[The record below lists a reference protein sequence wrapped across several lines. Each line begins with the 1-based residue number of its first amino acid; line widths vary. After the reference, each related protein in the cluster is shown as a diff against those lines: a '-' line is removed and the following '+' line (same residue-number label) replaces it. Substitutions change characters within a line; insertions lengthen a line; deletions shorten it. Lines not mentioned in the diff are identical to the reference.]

1 MSAAESTQ
9 VRSVVITG
17 ASTGIGAACALAL
30 DRLNFRVFAGVRN
43 RADGAA
49 LQAQA
54 SAKFTPI
61 QLDVTNAHD
70 IAASLET
77 IAGEVGDAGLAG
89 LVNNAGIGV
98 VGPLEI
104 VSLDELRKQFEINV
118 IGLVAVTQ
126 AFLPLLRKARGR
138 VVNMSSIAGRA
149 AMPYMGPYAASKHA
163 LEALSDALRI
173 ELQHTGV
180 RVSVIEPGAISTPIW
195 NKTRRDVNGRE
206 SMWSEESKAMYIDGV
221 NRVKHIA
228 ATAEKNAAP
237 PSLVADAVIQ
247 ALTSLNPKTR
257 YLVGRDAKLRALVSA
272 LLPDNLQ
279 DRLLTKVLKL
289 PAKK

>member
-1 MSAAESTQ
+1 MSAAETTSAG
-9 VRSVVITG
+9 SVVITG

-30 DRLNFRVFAGVRN
+30 DKLSFRVFACVRK
-43 RADGAA
+43 RADGEA

-54 SAKFTPI
+54 SARLRPF
-61 QLDVTNAHD
+61 QLDVTSADD
-70 IAASLET
+70 IAAALNFLP
-77 IAGEVGDAGLAG
+77 GEVGHAGLTG

-104 VSLDELRKQFEINV
+104 VSLDELRRQFEVNV
-118 IGLVAVTQ
+118 IGLIAVTQ
-126 AFLPLLRKARGR
+126 ALLPLLRKARGR

-180 RVSVIEPGAISTPIW
+180 RVSVIQPGAIATPIW
-195 NKTRRDVNGRE
+195 HKTRKEVNGWE
-206 SMWSEESKAMYIDGV
+206 STWSEESKALYLDGL

-228 ATAEKNAAP
+228 AMSEENAAP
-237 PSLVADAVIQ
+237 PSLVADAVIH
-247 ALTSLNPKTR
+247 ALTAPNPKPR
-257 YLVGRDAKLRALVSA
+257 YLVGRDAKLRALLTA
-272 LLPDNLQ
+272 ILPDSLQ
-279 DRLLTKVLKL
+279 DKLLTRVLKL
-289 PAKK
+289 PVKR

>member
-1 MSAAESTQ
+1 VSAAETTSAG
-9 VRSVVITG
+9 SVVITG

-30 DRLNFRVFAGVRN
+30 DKLNFRVFAGVRK
-43 RADGAA
+43 RADGEA

-54 SAKFTPI
+54 SARLRPF
-61 QLDVTNAHD
+61 QLDVTSADD
-70 IAASLET
+70 IAAALNFLP
-77 IAGEVGDAGLAG
+77 GEVGHAGLTG

-104 VSLDELRKQFEINV
+104 VSLDELRRQFEVNV
-118 IGLVAVTQ
+118 IGLIAVTQ
-126 AFLPLLRKARGR
+126 ALLPLLRKARGR

-180 RVSVIEPGAISTPIW
+180 RVSVIQPGAIATPIW
-195 NKTRRDVNGRE
+195 HKTRKEVDGWE
-206 SMWSEESKAMYIDGV
+206 STWSEESKALYLDGL

-228 ATAEKNAAP
+228 AMSEENAAP
-237 PSLVADAVIQ
+237 PSLVADAVIH
-247 ALTSLNPKTR
+247 ALTAPNPKPR
-257 YLVGRDAKLRALVSA
+257 YLVGRDAKLRALLTA
-272 LLPDNLQ
+272 CLPDSLQ
-279 DRLLTKVLKL
+279 DKLLTRVLKL
-289 PAKK
+289 PVKQ

>member
-1 MSAAESTQ
+1 MSPAETTSIG
-9 VRSVVITG
+9 SVVITG

-30 DRLNFRVFAGVRN
+30 DKLNFRVFAGVRK
-43 RADGAA
+43 RADAEA

-54 SAKFTPI
+54 SARLRPF
-61 QLDVTNAHD
+61 QLDVTSADD
-70 IAASLET
+70 IAAALNFL
-77 IAGEVGDAGLAG
+77 AGEVGHAGLTG

-104 VSLDELRKQFEINV
+104 VSLDELRRQFEVNV
-118 IGLVAVTQ
+118 IGLIAVTQ
-126 AFLPLLRKARGR
+126 ALLPLLRKARGR

-180 RVSVIEPGAISTPIW
+180 RVSVIQPGAIATPIW
-195 NKTRRDVNGRE
+195 HKTRKEVNGWE
-206 SMWSEESKAMYIDGV
+206 STWSEESKALYLDGL

-228 ATAEKNAAP
+228 AMSEENAAP
-237 PSLVADAVIQ
+237 PSLVADAVIH
-247 ALTSLNPKTR
+247 ALTAPNPKPR
-257 YLVGRDAKLRALVSA
+257 YLVGRDAKLRALLTA
-272 LLPDNLQ
+272 ILPDSLQ
-279 DRLLTKVLKL
+279 DKLLTRVLKL
-289 PAKK
+289 PDKQ

>member
-1 MSAAESTQ
+1 MSAAETNSA
-9 VRSVVITG
+9 RSVVITG

-30 DRLNFRVFAGVRN
+30 DKLNFRVFAGVRK
-43 RADGAA
+43 RADGEA

-54 SAKFTPI
+54 SARLRPF
-61 QLDVTNAHD
+61 QLDVTSADD
-70 IAASLET
+70 IAAALNFLP
-77 IAGEVGDAGLAG
+77 GEVGHAGLTG

-104 VSLDELRKQFEINV
+104 VSLDELRRQFEVNV
-118 IGLVAVTQ
+118 IGLIAVTQ
-126 AFLPLLRKARGR
+126 ALLPLLRKARGR

-180 RVSVIEPGAISTPIW
+180 RVSVIQPGAIATPIW
-195 NKTRRDVNGRE
+195 HKTRKEVNGWE
-206 SMWSEESKAMYIDGV
+206 STWSEESKALYLDGL

-228 ATAEKNAAP
+228 AMSEENAAP
-237 PSLVADAVIQ
+237 PSLVADAVIH
-247 ALTSLNPKTR
+247 ALTAPNPKPR
-257 YLVGRDAKLRALVSA
+257 YLVGRDAKLRALLTA
-272 LLPDNLQ
+272 FLPDSLQ
-279 DRLLTKVLKL
+279 DKLLTRVLKL
-289 PAKK
+289 PVKQ

>member
-1 MSAAESTQ
+1 MSAAETTSAG
-9 VRSVVITG
+9 SVVITG

-30 DRLNFRVFAGVRN
+30 DKLNFRVFAGVRK
-43 RADGAA
+43 RADGEA

-54 SAKFTPI
+54 SARLRPF
-61 QLDVTNAHD
+61 QLDVTSADD
-70 IAASLET
+70 IAAALNFLP
-77 IAGEVGDAGLAG
+77 GEVGHAGLTG

-104 VSLDELRKQFEINV
+104 VSLDELRRQFEVNV
-118 IGLVAVTQ
+118 IGLIAVTQ
-126 AFLPLLRKARGR
+126 ALLPLLRKARGR

-180 RVSVIEPGAISTPIW
+180 RVSVIQPGAIATPIW
-195 NKTRRDVNGRE
+195 HKTRKEVDGWE
-206 SMWSEESKAMYIDGV
+206 STWSEESKALYLDGL

-228 ATAEKNAAP
+228 AMSEENAAP
-237 PSLVADAVIQ
+237 PSLVADAVIH
-247 ALTSLNPKTR
+247 ALTAPNPKPR
-257 YLVGRDAKLRALVSA
+257 YLVGRDAKLRALLTA
-272 LLPDNLQ
+272 CLPDSLQ
-279 DRLLTKVLKL
+279 DKLLTRVLKL
-289 PAKK
+289 PVKQ

>member
-1 MSAAESTQ
+1 
-9 VRSVVITG
+9 
-17 ASTGIGAACALAL
+17 
-30 DRLNFRVFAGVRN
+30 LNFRVFAGVRK
-43 RADGAA
+43 RGHGET

-54 SAKFTPI
+54 SAKLTPVE
-61 QLDVTNAHD
+61 LDVTNSNQ
-70 IAASLET
+70 IAAALKT
-77 IAGEVGDAGLAG
+77 ISGEVGDAGLTG

-104 VSLDELRKQFEINV
+104 VSLDELRRQFEVNV
-118 IGLVAVTQ
+118 IGLIAVTQ
-126 AFLPLLRKARGR
+126 ALLPLLRKARGR

-180 RVSVIEPGAISTPIW
+180 RVSVIEPGAIATPIW
-195 NKTRRDVNGRE
+195 NKTRDEVDGSE
-206 SMWSEESKAMYIDGV
+206 SNWSEQLKALYIDGM

-228 ATAEKNAAP
+228 ARSEANAAP
-237 PSLVADAVIQ
+237 PSLVADAVIH
-247 ALTSLNPKTR
+247 ALTSPNPKTR
-257 YLVGRDAKLRALVSA
+257 YLVGQDAKMRALITAV
-272 LLPDNLQ
+272 LPDSLQ
-279 DRLLTKVLKL
+279 DNLLTRILKL

>member
-1 MSAAESTQ
+1 VSAAETTSAG
-9 VRSVVITG
+9 SVVITG

-30 DRLNFRVFAGVRN
+30 DKLSFRVFAGVRK
-43 RADGAA
+43 RADGEA

-54 SAKFTPI
+54 SARLRPF
-61 QLDVTNAHD
+61 QLDVTSADD
-70 IAASLET
+70 IAAALNFLP
-77 IAGEVGDAGLAG
+77 GEVGHAGLTG

-104 VSLDELRKQFEINV
+104 VSLDELRRQFEVNV
-118 IGLVAVTQ
+118 IGLIAVTQ
-126 AFLPLLRKARGR
+126 ALLPLLRKARGR

-180 RVSVIEPGAISTPIW
+180 RVSVIQPGAIATPIW
-195 NKTRRDVNGRE
+195 HKTRKEVNGWE
-206 SMWSEESKAMYIDGV
+206 STWSEESKALYLDGL

-228 ATAEKNAAP
+228 AMSEENAAP
-237 PSLVADAVIQ
+237 ASLVADAVIH
-247 ALTSLNPKTR
+247 ALTAPNPKPR
-257 YLVGRDAKLRALVSA
+257 YLVGRDAKLRALLTA
-272 LLPDNLQ
+272 ILPDSLQ
-279 DRLLTKVLKL
+279 DKLLTRVLKL
-289 PAKK
+289 PVKR

>member
-1 MSAAESTQ
+1 MSAAESTHP
-9 VRSVVITG
+9 RSVVITG

-30 DRLNFRVFAGVRN
+30 ARLNFRVFAGVRN
-43 RADGAA
+43 RADGET
-49 LQAQA
+49 LQAQTGG
-54 SAKFTPI
+54 KLTPL

-70 IAASLET
+70 IATSLQT
-77 IAGEVGDAGLAG
+77 IGREVGEAGLAG

-118 IGLVAVTQ
+118 FGVIAVTQ

-138 VVNMSSIAGRA
+138 VVNMSSIVGRA
-149 AMPYMGPYAASKHA
+149 AIPYMGPYAASKHA

-180 RVSVIEPGAISTPIW
+180 RVSVIEPGAIATPIW
-195 NKTRRDVNGRE
+195 HKTRNDVNGSE
-206 SMWSEESKAMYIDGV
+206 STWNDESKALYIDGME
-221 NRVKHIA
+221 RVKHIA
-228 ATAEKNAAP
+228 AKSEKDAAP
-237 PSLVADAVIQ
+237 PSLVADAVIH
-247 ALTSLNPKTR
+247 ALTSPNPKSR
-257 YLVGRDAKLRALVSA
+257 YLVGRDAKLRALVTA

>member
-1 MSAAESTQ
+1 MSVAESTHA
-9 VRSVVITG
+9 RSVVITG

-30 DRLNFRVFAGVRN
+30 DKLNFRVFAGVRK

-54 SAKFTPI
+54 GGKLTPI
-61 QLDVTNAHD
+61 QLDVTNAQD
-70 IAASLET
+70 IAASLAT

-104 VSLDELRKQFEINV
+104 VSLDELRTQFEVNV
-118 IGLVAVTQ
+118 IGLIAVTQ

-180 RVSVIEPGAISTPIW
+180 RVSVIEPGAIATPIW
-195 NKTRRDVNGRE
+195 HKTRNQVDGSE
-206 SMWSEESKAMYIDGV
+206 STWSQESKALYIDGM

-228 ATAEKNAAP
+228 AKSEENAAP
-237 PSLVADAVIQ
+237 PALVADAVVH
-247 ALTSLNPKTR
+247 ALTSANPKTR
-257 YLVGRDAKLRALVSA
+257 YLVGRDAKLHALMTT
-272 LLPDNLQ
+272 LLPDYLQ
-279 DRLLTKVLKL
+279 DRLLTRVLKL

>member
-237 PSLVADAVIQ
+237 PSLVADAVIH

>member
-1 MSAAESTQ
+1 MSAAETTSAG
-9 VRSVVITG
+9 SVVITG

-30 DRLNFRVFAGVRN
+30 DRLNFRVFAGVRK
-43 RADGAA
+43 RTDGEA

-54 SAKFTPI
+54 SARLRPF
-61 QLDVTNAHD
+61 QLDVTSADD
-70 IAASLET
+70 IAAALNFLV
-77 IAGEVGDAGLAG
+77 GEVGDTGLTG

-104 VSLDELRKQFEINV
+104 VSLDELRRQFEVNV
-118 IGLVAVTQ
+118 IGLIAVTQ
-126 AFLPLLRKARGR
+126 ALLPLLRKARGR

-180 RVSVIEPGAISTPIW
+180 RVSVIQPGAIATPIW
-195 NKTRRDVNGRE
+195 HKTRKEVNGWE
-206 SMWSEESKAMYIDGV
+206 STWSEESKALYLDGL

-228 ATAEKNAAP
+228 TMSEENAAP
-237 PSLVADAVIQ
+237 PSLVAEAVIH
-247 ALTSLNPKTR
+247 ALTAPNPKPR
-257 YLVGRDAKLRALVSA
+257 YLVGRDAKLRALLTA
-272 LLPDNLQ
+272 FLPDSLQ
-279 DRLLTKVLKL
+279 DKLLTRVLKL
-289 PAKK
+289 PVKQ